1 MILVAMLV
9 DGWMDI
15 IILVLKLARS
25 ETEINQEEPSCLLFW
40 YHNLLIISLFFFTL
54 QTFNWFLTC
63 HFVVCKTVHV
73 TSTLYLIYRLNIG
86 MNFTS

>member
-1 MILVAMLV
+1 MILVAVLV

-40 YHNLLIISLFFFTL
+40 YHNLLIISLFLFYFT
-54 QTFNWFLTC
+54 
-63 HFVVCKTVHV
+63 
-73 TSTLYLIYRLNIG
+73 NIQLV
-86 MNFTS
+86 FDLSFCRV